1 MANHEISN
9 KDNIID
15 VRDIIARIEELED
28 EEQGACDAD
37 APGVLACIRIELTR
51 MRSLMD
57 DIKGCGGDEQW
68 RGDWYPGS
76 LTRDSYFVKAMKELC
91 EDIGDVPRDLP
102 SYLVIDWKATADN
115 LCGYYSS
122 VEFDGVTYWYR

>member
-9 KDNIID
+9 NDSIID

-28 EEQGACDAD
+28 EEYCACDAD
-37 APGVLACIRIELTR
+37 APGVLACIRVELAQ
-51 MRSLMD
+51 MRSLMN
-57 DIKGCGGDEQW
+57 DIKGYGGSSQW

-76 LTRDSYFVKAMKELC
+76 LTRDSYFVEAMKELC
-91 EDIGDVPRDLP
+91 EDIGDMPRGFP
-102 SYLVIDWKATADN
+102 SYLVIDWNATADN
-115 LCGYYSS
+115 LRVNYSS